1 MVISIV
7 YNSIEEKLIIERCI
21 FGYCQSKMPKEKHQI
36 FSSFFFFCCHQHVW
50 YFLPDRQQHKKCV
63 LNKYFISVFLFY
75 IGVMDFLF
83 QKRLLLFPQNHLNI
97 GKTKTQFSSN
107 FSSSIYSKEGH
118 VLLHFP
124 TTCQCGFFISN
135 LNFRSRIMY
144 NFIFLVLH

>member
-1 MVISIV
+1 MAIVNQKCQKKSIR
-7 YNSIEEKLIIERCI
+7 SFL
-21 FGYCQSKMPKEKHQI
+21 P
-36 FSSFFFFCCHQHVW
+36 FSSFVVISMSGI
-50 YFLPDRQQHKKCV
+50 FLPDRQQHKKCV

-144 NFIFLVLH
+144 NFIFSILH